1 MESWFQRAV
10 LDGGIMMIFLLPC
23 SVLALGHIIQGFVS
37 LRRDRLTPRRLV
49 QLTLDAR
56 DPEEIDA
63 ARRRIASDP
72 TPLGRIVA
80 QLGRLRPPEGEP
92 LEREA
97 DRLAGEEALV
107 LYHRWVSPLITLRNV
122 ALYLGLL
129 GTIFGIMKAFG
140 QFAAGEHQDVEL
152 LGRGISEALVTTAWG
167 LSIAI
172 PCLVFVHVFRHRLIT
187 LERATFPEVALSIHR
202 HLAAAP
208 EEPRRTD
215 PVAAVQP

>member
-1 MESWFQRAV
+1 MCF
-10 LDGGIMMIFLLPC
+10 ITM
-23 SVLALGHIIQGFVS
+23 GHGSRSPFS
-37 LRRDRLTPRRLV
+37 RRGRWRGYRL
-49 QLTLDAR
+49 
-56 DPEEIDA
+56 
-63 ARRRIASDP
+63 
-72 TPLGRIVA
+72 
-80 QLGRLRPPEGEP
+80 
-92 LEREA
+92 
-97 DRLAGEEALV
+97 
-107 LYHRWVSPLITLRNV
+107 
-122 ALYLGLL
+122 
-129 GTIFGIMKAFG
+129 KAFG

-215 PVAAVQP
+215 PVVAAVQP